1 VSSCRRWRPVLAE
14 SESRIVGKPKWR
26 RLAAPTIL
34 IILAL
39 FLLYRVRSILPPFAT
54 AFLIALL
61 FEPFLRRA
69 ERKGW
74 PRPVAVA
81 AVFLLFLLSAACVL
95 VYVVPVAVKQATDLA
110 AQVNSIVQVVTMPPQ
125 RATYLVSGP
134 APFSTSTV
142 TVTVFAEPQLTGV
155 SGFAARWARDFR
167 DFITGVP
174 TSSRRRFVIPE
185 FLREPLRRQLGE
197 IGRAVPRAI
206 SGATS
211 YILDSLSSLLWLLVV
226 PLVTLYVMLDL
237 PKISRWILRLV
248 PPLKQEEAK
257 ELALDIVGVFAN
269 YVRGVC
275 IVAIMNGT
283 ATWLLL
289 WALGI
294 PRPLVLG
301 ILAGVLYPVPY
312 IGALT
317 SLTVACLVAL
327 FSHGIVKMLW
337 VLLGMVVLNQ
347 VIFDQIVLPRI
358 LGGAVGLHPLISIFA
373 MMAAGSMFGIVG
385 VILAVPVAASIATVL
400 KHVYPRLFEAEDHVK
415 TGGKADARAG

>member
-1 VSSCRRWRPVLAE
+1 MSNCRRWRLALAE
-14 SESRIVGKPKWR
+14 SDSRIVEKPKWR
-26 RLAAPTIL
+26 RLAAP
-34 IILAL
+34 IILGAL
-39 FLLYRVRSILPPFAT
+39 ALLLLYQVRSILPPFVI

-69 ERKGW
+69 EQRGW
-74 PRPVAVA
+74 PRPAAVAVVFFLFVLL
-81 AVFLLFLLSAACVL
+81 AVCVL

-110 AQVNSIVQVVTMPPQ
+110 AQVNSIVQAVTMPPQ

-155 SGFAARWARDFR
+155 SGFAARWARDLR
-167 DFITGVP
+167 DFIAGAP
-174 TSSRRRFVIPE
+174 PNGQKRFIIPE

-197 IGRAVPRAI
+197 IGRVLPRAI
-206 SGATS
+206 SKATS
-211 YILDSLSSLLWLLVV
+211 YVLDSLSSLLWLLVV

-237 PKISRWILRLV
+237 PKISRWVLRLV

-257 ELALDIVGVFAN
+257 DVALEVAGVFAN

-275 IVAIMNGT
+275 TVAVMNGT
-283 ATWLLL
+283 AVWILL

-294 PRPLVLG
+294 PKPLVLG
-301 ILAGVLYPVPY
+301 MLAGVLYPVPY

-337 VLLGMVVLNQ
+337 VLLGMVLLNQ
-347 VIFDQIVLPRI
+347 VVFDQIVLPRI

-385 VILAVPVAASIATVL
+385 VILAVPAAASIAAVL
-400 KHVYPRLFEAEDHVK
+400 KHMYPRFFDIEEHE
-415 TGGKADARAG
+415 KADDKAGARAG